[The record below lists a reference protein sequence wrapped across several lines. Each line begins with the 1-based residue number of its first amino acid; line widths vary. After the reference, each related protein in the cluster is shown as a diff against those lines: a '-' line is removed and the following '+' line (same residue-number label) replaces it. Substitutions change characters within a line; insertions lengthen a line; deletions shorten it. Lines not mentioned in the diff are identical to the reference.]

1 MHTMHIFL
9 FIAMSALGVQAQQ
22 PADVKKLDHVG
33 ITNRGSIAPVY
44 FADLVLIDPA
54 TVKDNA
60 SIQNPKALSDGILK
74 MWVNGVLVYKDKTGL
89 QQYPGEF
96 LGK

>member
-1 MHTMHIFL
+1 MTALAAEHT
-9 FIAMSALGVQAQQ
+9 
-22 PADVKKLDHVG
+22 G
-33 ITNRGSIAPVY
+33 IKNRGIIAPGY

-74 MWVNGVLVYKDKTGL
+74 VWVNGVLVYKDKTA
-89 QQYPGEF
+89 QQNFPGEF
-96 LGK
+96 VGR